1 MALWILP
8 KSQVPDWIARL
19 QADFEVVG
27 PVAKEGAFVFA
38 PLSRPADLRLDYPIT
53 LQSPKAYLLPPEE
66 TLLRFERGQPPQV
79 EPAHQERRRI
89 LFGVHPCDI
98 NATWLLD
105 LAFSQDTLDTPYME
119 RRERTLI
126 VGLDCLRPCDDHSFC
141 KSMGSLEVTGGYD
154 LFLTDL
160 GEDYAVESGTEM
172 GQELL
177 ERYAQARQATAEDTA
192 RLNKV
197 LGEKWPRFSL
207 KLTREAQDLAQM
219 LELTYDNPLWE
230 ELAQKCLGCGSCNLV
245 CPTCYCFDVQ
255 DRLALDLKGGERLRR
270 WDGCMLRDFTLVAS
284 GEVFREHRSARLRHR
299 FYRKGKYMF
308 EDYGRVGCVGCGRC
322 VRACLVKID
331 PVEVFN
337 ALDSSCRAAQ

>member
-8 KSQVPDWIARL
+8 KDKVPGFVERL
-19 QADFEVVG
+19 MAEYEVVG
-27 PVAKEGAFVFA
+27 PVAKDGAFAFA
-38 PLSRPADLRLDYPIT
+38 PLQRSEEIRLDYPIT

-66 TLLRFERGQPPQV
+66 TLLRFRRGQPPEV
-79 EPAHQERRRI
+79 EPVRQERRRI

-119 RRERTLI
+119 RRERALI
-126 VGLDCLRPCDDHSFC
+126 VGLDCLKPCDEHSFC

-154 LFLTDL
+154 LFMTDL
-160 GEDYAVESGTEM
+160 GDAYAVEAGTEA

-177 ERYAQARQATAEDTA
+177 QRYAEARPATTEDTA
-192 RLNKV
+192 RLNQV
-197 LGEKWPRFSL
+197 LSEKWPRFPR
-207 KLTREAQDLAQM
+207 KLTLEPTELAEM
-219 LELTYDNPLWE
+219 LNLAYDDPLWE
-230 ELAQKCLGCGSCNLV
+230 ELAKKCLGCGSCNLV

-255 DRLALDLKGGERLRR
+255 DRLRLNLQEGERVRL
-270 WDGCMLRDFTLVAS
+270 WDGCMLKDFTRVAS

-299 FYRKGKYMF
+299 FYRKGKYMY
-308 EDYGRVGCVGCGRC
+308 EDYGRFGCVGCGRC

-337 ALDSSCRAAQ
+337 GLQASCRA

>member
-8 KSQVPDWIARL
+8 KDQVPDWVERL
-19 QADFEVVG
+19 MADFEVVG
-27 PVAKEGAFVFA
+27 PVAKEHAFTFA
-38 PLSRPADLRLDYPIT
+38 SLRRPADLRLDYPIT
-53 LQSPKAYLLPPEE
+53 LQSPKEYFLPPEE
-66 TLLRFERGQPPQV
+66 TLLRFKRGQPPEV
-79 EPAHQERRRI
+79 EPVRQEHRRV

-126 VGLDCLRPCDDHSFC
+126 VGLDCLKPCDEHSFC

-160 GEDYAVESGTEM
+160 GDAYAIEVGTEM

-177 ERYAQARQATAEDTA
+177 DQYAQARPATEENTA
-192 RLNKV
+192 RLNQV
-197 LGEKWPRFSL
+197 LSEKWPRFTQ
-207 KLTREAQDLAQM
+207 KLNLAPEDLAQI
-219 LELTYDNPLWE
+219 LELTYESPLWE

-255 DRLALDLKGGERLRR
+255 DRLALDLQEGERVRR

-284 GEVFREHRSARLRHR
+284 GEIFREDRSARLRHR

-322 VRACLVKID
+322 VRACLVNID

-337 ALDSSCRAAQ
+337 ALESSCRTAR